1 MSPRNAYAYRPQPI
15 APVMVGAYVLALPH
29 RPVADIARDLD
40 ALASAPGPDARAMR
54 LAASRE
60 VIRREA

>member
-1 MSPRNAYAYRPQPI
+1 MSPRNAYAYRPQ
-15 APVMVGAYVLALPH
+15 AVVPVMVGAYVLALPH

-40 ALASAPGPDARAMR
+40 ALGAASGPEARAMR

-60 VIRREA
+60 VIRREG